1 MMSHHLEEFVT
12 FVLIFVDLYDQ
23 KMIRCVGVSFCCMCV
38 FNLCFC
44 FFVKHHFVPDYQTML
59 WCDGVSLWYFFMCVF
74 NFSMFLCNIILL
86 VLILFWMIWP
96 IRRCLGVGDLYSS
109 WAGVDPWVDT
119 QCPLIT
125 PTLCIYVYIHY
136 THTCIYVV
144 WHRVVCVARMMYG
157 APDIPK
163 LRATLATSRRRHS
176 LSRDWNICKCSQ
188 DDQQIISRKK
198 HQEKRSISPPVCLF
212 SQNEQFS
219 GSYSE
224 S

>member
-1 MMSHHLEEFVT
+1 
-12 FVLIFVDLYDQ
+12 
-23 KMIRCVGVSFCCMCV
+23 MIRCGGVSFCFMCV
-38 FNLCFC
+38 FKLCFC
-44 FFVKHHFVPDYQTML
+44 FFVKHHFVPDDLDYQAML

-136 THTCIYVV
+136 TRIHVYTYSTVWSASRGWCMAPQTSPNSGLPWLPAEGDTAWAAIGTYVNA
-144 WHRVVCVARMMYG
+144 HKM
-157 APDIPK
+157 
-163 LRATLATSRRRHS
+163 
-176 LSRDWNICKCSQ
+176 
-188 DDQQIISRKK
+188 ISR
-198 HQEKRSISPPVCLF
+198 
-212 SQNEQFS
+212 
-219 GSYSE
+219 
-224 S
+224 

>member
-44 FFVKHHFVPDYQTML
+44 FFVKHYFVPDYQTML

-125 PTLCIYVYIHY
+125 PTPCIFVLYTIHVYVYIRMAP
-136 THTCIYVV
+136 CGLRRADDV
-144 WHRVVCVARMMYG
+144 WRPRHPQTQGYPG
-157 APDIPK
+157 YQPK
-163 LRATLATSRRRHS
+163 ATQLEPRLEHM
-176 LSRDWNICKCSQ
+176 
-188 DDQQIISRKK
+188 
-198 HQEKRSISPPVCLF
+198 
-212 SQNEQFS
+212 
-219 GSYSE
+219 
-224 S
+224 